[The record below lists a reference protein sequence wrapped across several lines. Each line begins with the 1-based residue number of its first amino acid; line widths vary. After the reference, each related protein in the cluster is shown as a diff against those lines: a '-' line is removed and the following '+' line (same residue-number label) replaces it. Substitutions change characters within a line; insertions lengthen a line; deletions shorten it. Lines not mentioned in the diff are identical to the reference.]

1 MPTIRHGNS
10 KKSDVRLE
18 VLLGAL
24 RAGNTRRAAAAYA
37 EVSHETF
44 YRWFNDDITFRDAV
58 EKAEADAE
66 ARAVAIVIRAA
77 QGGTWQAAAWWL
89 ERRRQDT
96 YALKAKVELS
106 GPDGGPIQTEEVMD
120 DHERIALRKAI
131 DAELAKVPV
140 E

>member
-1 MPTIRHGNS
+1 MPTARHGNS
-10 KKSDVRLE
+10 KKTDARME

-37 EVSHETF
+37 EVSHQTF
-44 YRWFNDDITFRDAV
+44 YNWLQDLTFVDAV

-89 ERRRQDT
+89 ERRRQDM
-96 YALKAKVELS
+96 YALRAKVEVS
-106 GPDGGPIQTEEVMD
+106 GPDGGPIQTQETLD

-140 E
+140 G

>member
-1 MPTIRHGNS
+1 MPTARHGNS
-10 KKSDVRLE
+10 KKTDARME

-37 EVSHETF
+37 EVSHQTF
-44 YRWFNDDITFRDAV
+44 YNWLQDLTFVDAV

-89 ERRRQDT
+89 ERRRQDM
-96 YALKAKVELS
+96 YALRAKVEVS
-106 GPDGGPIQTEEVMD
+106 GPDGGPIQTQETLD

-140 E
+140 EE

>member
-1 MPTIRHGNS
+1 MTRHGNS
-10 KKSDVRLE
+10 KKSDSRVE
-18 VLLGAL
+18 VLLTAL
-24 RAGNTRRAAAAYA
+24 RSGNTRRTAASYA
-37 EVSHETF
+37 EISHETF
-44 YRWFNDDITFRDAV
+44 YRWFNEDVTFHDAV

-89 ERRRQDT
+89 ERRRQND
-96 YALKAKVELS
+96 YALHSKVEVS
-106 GPDGGPIQTEEVMD
+106 GPDGGPIKTEDVSLD

-131 DAELAKVPV
+131 DAELKKVPS